1 MITPAKWQAKG
12 GGQNEEFR
20 KNIVPY
26 MNKIVYY
33 PDSRDVFDITL
44 QGGICYYL
52 MSRDKREM
60 TNIDVVKNNYKSKRT
75 FKNWRPEV
83 GLDIDDVEVNILNK
97 VMDNSTSIV
106 NSTKVFYPTKG
117 YFISIDADDRSFDD
131 KYRDDLSDVKYVDA
145 KQSIGIHK
153 SLCNHK
159 DELMLYKVLA
169 SGWSSN
175 SPTFKYRML
184 APNEVCGRKYI
195 NVFVGSKDQCESAV
209 SYYSCKLVWWLVY
222 RFFNVSKLNTYSFRF
237 VPDPGAFD
245 HIFTDEELYKKYNLT
260 DDEIKLIESVIKE
273 RK

>member
-12 GGQNEEFR
+12 GWQNDLFR
-20 KNIVPY
+20 KTIVPY
-26 MNKIVYY
+26 MSKIVFY

-52 MSRDKREM
+52 MSRDRREM
-60 TNIDVVKNNYKSKRT
+60 TNIDVVKHNYKSKRT

-97 VMDNSTSIV
+97 VMNNSTSIV